1 MAYAREEDKRANQ
14 RDWYA
19 KNQEKCIQKA
29 REYRQSEKYK
39 ERRKDPIEREKR
51 KLYKRR
57 KRLEKGCELRENL
70 TLWTA
75 IKKAGLPTPID
86 LVNSQIKEAKAK
98 AKIEY
103 LKTPEGKAEQKA
115 IAADYSKHRYKTDW
129 RTNYIQKEKNQRKK
143 KRNKFNIYVEK
154 KSPEQ
159 AKARLLAFDNCCAYC
174 GTSLTMLSVEFD
186 HVISSSNG
194 GPDIW
199 ANIIPACH
207 DCNQSKR
214 SQDMSKW
221 YKNQTFYSDQRLKR
235 IKEVLA
241 STPYPVKQQ
250 ELFQDWQIQ
259 H

>member
-1 MAYAREEDKRANQ
+1 MAYADIEAKRANQ
-14 RDWYA
+14 RNWYS

-51 KLYKRR
+51 KLYKRK

-86 LVNSQIKEAKAK
+86 LVKAQIQEAKAK
-98 AKIEY
+98 ARIEY
-103 LKTPEGKAEQKA
+103 LKTPEGKAKQKA
-115 IAADYSKHRYKTDW
+115 FIADYSKHRYKTDW
-129 RTNYIQKEKNQRKK
+129 KTNYIQKEKNQRKK
-143 KRNKFNIYVEK
+143 SKNRYNNYVEK
-154 KSPEQ
+154 KSPKQ
-159 AKARLLAFDNCCAYC
+159 AEARLRAFDNCCAYC
-174 GTSLTMLSVEFD
+174 GTSLTMFSVEFD
-186 HVISSSNG
+186 HVIPSSKG

-199 ANIIPACH
+199 ANIISACH
-207 DCNQSKR
+207 SCNQSKR
-214 SQDMSKW
+214 SQLMTKW
-221 YKNQTFYSDQRLKR
+221 FKKQSFYSCQRLKR
-235 IKEVLA
+235 IKEVLS

>member
-1 MAYAREEDKRANQ
+1 MAYAREEDKRAKA
-14 RDWYA
+14 RDWYE

-75 IKKAGLPTPID
+75 IKKAGLPTPVD
-86 LVNSQIKEAKAK
+86 LINFQIKEAKEK
-98 AKIEY
+98 ARIEY
-103 LKTPEGKAEQKA
+103 LKTPKGKAEQKA
-115 IAADYSKHRYKTDW
+115 ITADYSKHRYKTDW
-129 RTNYIQKEKNQRKK
+129 KTNYIQKEKNQRKK
-143 KRNKFNIYVEK
+143 SKNKYKNYVEK

-159 AKARLLAFDNCCAYC
+159 ARARLLAFNNCCAYC
-174 GTSLTMLSVEFD
+174 GTSLTMFLVEFD
-186 HVISSSNG
+186 HVIPSSKE

-207 DCNQSKR
+207 SCNQSKR
-214 SQDMSKW
+214 SQDMRKW
-221 YKNQTFYSDQRLKR
+221 YKNQPFYSDQRLKR
-235 IKEVLA
+235 IKEVLD
-241 STPYPVKQQ
+241 STPYPTKQIN
-250 ELFQDWQIQ
+250 LFDLRDWLV
-259 H
+259 

>member
-1 MAYAREEDKRANQ
+1 MPNSNKEIRNAQARQRYKED
-14 RDWYA
+14 
-19 KNQEKCIQKA
+19 
-29 REYRQSEKYK
+29 SEKQRERARKYRLTERYK
-39 ERRKDPIEREKR
+39 ELRNSPKRREAR

-57 KRLEKGCELRENL
+57 KRLEAGCELRENL
-70 TLWTA
+70 TLWAA

-86 LVNSQIKEAKAK
+86 LVNSQIKEEKEKAR
-98 AKIEY
+98 IEY

-115 IAADYSKHRYKTDW
+115 LAADYSKHRYKTDW

-143 KRNKFNIYVEK
+143 KRNRFNIYVEK

-159 AKARLLAFDNCCAYC
+159 AISRLLAFDNCCAYC

-186 HVISSSNG
+186 HVIPSSNG

-241 STPYPVKQQ
+241 STPYPAKQQ
-250 ELFQDWQIQ
+250 ELFPDWMVG
-259 H
+259 